1 MKSTYAIAAALLL
14 SISTYAQKDEL
25 KALKRIYNKE
35 KPDAEDFKE
44 AGELLAKAEPLMANA
59 DEEQKADF
67 HYYKAMYAMIQMSQN
82 PMNAMANLRIAVD
95 NFNKVITLEKDTKR
109 KEYTELIKSQI
120 FPQLKADV
128 VVMAGELGKQQ
139 QFGTAAPLFETAYRI
154 SPKDTVYLYNAAA
167 YAINAKNY
175 DMALKHYEEL
185 DRLGFTGTGINY
197 TAKNE
202 KGEVEY
208 YADKKTR
215 DLLVSSGKYTD
226 PGIHREP
233 SRRKD
238 IVKNIA
244 LIYMQKGDKENAKR
258 AIAKARKE
266 NPTDTTLV
274 LAEAEAYLAAG
285 DYDAYKKAI
294 TDVINSGSKED
305 PNLFFNLGVTS
316 AKSGQVAE
324 AEQYYIKAIELKPDF
339 TSAHLN
345 LGILQLHG
353 EDKIVDEMNSLGTS
367 PKEMKRYDELK
378 KQRDD
383 KYRKAIKHLE
393 RAHQLEPDN
402 ENVKT
407 TLGTLYQGLNM
418 EKEYN
423 ALKAKK

>member
-59 DEEQKADF
+59 DEEQKVDF
-67 HYYKAMYAMIQMSQN
+67 HYYKAMYAMVQMNQN
-82 PMNAMANLRIAVD
+82 PMTAMANLRIAVD
-95 NFNKVITLEKDTKR
+95 NFNKVTALEKNIKR

-120 FPQLKADV
+120 FPELKAAV
-128 VVMAGELGKQQ
+128 VNMAGEMGKQQ
-139 QFGTAAPLFETAYRI
+139 QFGAAAPLYETAYRI

-167 YAINAKNY
+167 YAVNAKNY

-197 TAKNE
+197 TAKND
-202 KGEVEY
+202 KGEIEY
-208 YADKKTR
+208 YGDKKMR
-215 DLLVSSGKYTD
+215 DLLVANKTHTE
-226 PGIHREP
+226 PGIHRDP
-233 SRRKD
+233 SRRGD
-238 IVKNIA
+238 IIKNIA
-244 LIYMQKGDKENAKR
+244 LIYIQKGDKENAKK
-258 AIAKARKE
+258 ALAKARKE
-266 NPTDTTLV
+266 NPKDNTLI

-285 DYDAYKKAI
+285 DHEAYKNAI
-294 TDVINSGSKED
+294 TEVINNGSKD
-305 PNLFFNLGVTS
+305 PNLFFNLGVTT

-324 AEQYYIKAIELKPDF
+324 AEKYYMKAIELKPDF

-353 EDKIVDEMNSLGTS
+353 EDKIVNEMNSLGTS
-367 PKEMKRYDELK
+367 PKDIKRYDELK

-393 RAHQLEPDN
+393 RAHQLEPGN

-407 TLGTLYQGLNM
+407 TLGTLYQGLDM